1 MRKLAYSTLG
11 IIDLEVFPIFINALL
26 IRIAFLVLATYG
38 YIQITMYDISIY
50 TGFGKK
56 LVDALM
62 RGDLEAAAGVN
73 VGTPPLG
80 MLLTGLSIHAF
91 GGLVGEVAASMI
103 PQTISSSLTV
113 FPVYL
118 MARKYSERAGLAA
131 SLIYSL
137 DPYLMQFSLT
147 YLDPT
152 GTLFTLLATLLVL
165 EKPRTRNL
173 MLSGM
178 LLGLA
183 SLTKLTFIIY
193 AAIFTLMLVIYH
205 LGRRALLVLAT
216 SLPMLLLI
224 PWLWFPD
231 ARLKAVEHHLSFNSY
246 LPVVFVGP
254 ELIGVPQAHAWYIL
268 SYLGMGQVFWNTLPF
283 ITPLILLSI
292 IIHKTLRKEFS
303 IPLTPSIAASSMILT
318 IFFLPRN
325 YWTYSWGGGT
335 VQGVLSRQF
344 YPYYFYPVGPFIA
357 VLAAALLSKSQDI
370 GVKYRIISY
379 PILLAALI
387 SPLAVLMNIALPYWD
402 FIFTLIYS
410 YSMGQWIHEGLTA
423 TTITS
428 TLLVLFLICAELLH
442 RKLTTSQRQARQSS
456 APDQTTV

>member
-1 MRKLAYSTLG
+1 MARLVYSALRT
-11 IIDLEVFPIFINALL
+11 INHEVFPVFINAML
-26 IRIAFLVLATYG
+26 IRVTFLVFATYG
-38 YIQITMYDISIY
+38 YIQVTMYDIALY

-56 LVDALM
+56 LADALM

-80 MLLTGLSIHAF
+80 MLLTGLSLHLF

-103 PQTISSSLTV
+103 PQTISASLTV

-118 MARKYSERAGLAA
+118 IARKYSENAGLIA
-131 SLIYSL
+131 SIIYSL
-137 DPYLMQFSLT
+137 DPYLIQFSHT

-152 GTLFTLLATLLVL
+152 GTLFTLLATLLIL
-165 EKPRTRNL
+165 EKPRKHNL
-173 MLSGM
+173 LLSGI

-193 AAIFTLMLVIYH
+193 AAIFTLMLAVYH
-205 LGRRALLVLAT
+205 LGRRALLILAS
-216 SLPMLLLI
+216 SLPMLLLT

-254 ELIGVPQAHAWYIL
+254 EIIGVPQTHAWYIL
-268 SYLGMGQVFWNTLPF
+268 SYLGMGQVFWNTMPF
-283 ITPLILLSI
+283 ITPLILLLI
-292 IIHKTLRKEFS
+292 IIHKILRKELS
-303 IPLTPSIAASSMILT
+303 MPLMPSIAVSSMILT

-325 YWTYSWGGGT
+325 YWTYSWGGGAI
-335 VQGVLSRQF
+335 QGVLSRQF
-344 YPYYFYPVGPFIA
+344 YPYYFYPIGPLIA
-357 VLAAALLSKSQDI
+357 ILAAAILTKSQDI
-370 GVKYRIISY
+370 GVKNRIISY

-387 SPLAVLMNIALPYWD
+387 SPLAVLMNIGLPYWD

-410 YSMGQWIHEGLTA
+410 YSMGQWIHEGIIA
-423 TTITS
+423 ITITS
-428 TLLVLFLICAELLH
+428 ILLGLFLICAELLH
-442 RKLTTSQRQARQSS
+442 RKLTT
-456 APDQTTV
+456 T